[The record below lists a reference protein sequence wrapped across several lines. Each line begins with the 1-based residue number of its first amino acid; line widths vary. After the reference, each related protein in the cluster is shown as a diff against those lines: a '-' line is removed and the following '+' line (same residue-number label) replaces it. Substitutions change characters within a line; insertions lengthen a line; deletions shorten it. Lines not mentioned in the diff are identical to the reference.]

1 MTAKVKSMLQ
11 CILVLAVIALAS
23 GVLLGAVHVLTYVDP
38 FQATLDFFK
47 DESGAEGDFEMIVEK
62 ETSVDGTSGSIVYYA
77 RSTDGVHA
85 FLAKGNGGYRGERV
99 PVYVFIKEGTITKVT
114 PGDYTQQTFMDE
126 LEKGFYDQ
134 FVGKDVATLKP
145 LEADTV
151 SGATMSST
159 AVRNAID
166 AVVAYYNGNVSGG
179 ESNG

>member
-47 DESGAEGDFEMIVEK
+47 EESGAEGDFEMIVEK

-85 FLAKGNGGYRGERV
+85 FLAKGNGG
-99 PVYVFIKEGTITKVT
+99 YVFIKEGTITKVT

>member
-1 MTAKVKSMLQ
+1 
-11 CILVLAVIALAS
+11 
-23 GVLLGAVHVLTYVDP
+23 
-38 FQATLDFFK
+38 
-47 DESGAEGDFEMIVEK
+47 
-62 ETSVDGTSGSIVYYA
+62 
-77 RSTDGVHA
+77 
-85 FLAKGNGGYRGERV
+85 
-99 PVYVFIKEGTITKVT
+99 
-114 PGDYTQQTFMDE
+114 MDE